1 MKQTKF
7 IMGMPITVD
16 IETSDLDIFKKVFAF
31 FRQVDKKY
39 SPFKKTSEV
48 SQINAGVKKISPE
61 MQEILALCEQT
72 KQETDGYFDV
82 YHNGIFNPSGLVKG
96 WAINEAAKLI
106 QKSGY
111 KNYFVD
117 AGGDIEARG
126 KVWKVGIRNPF
137 DVAQIVKSLIIKDK
151 GVATSGNYERG
162 KHIYIPKTGQPAD
175 EIASITVI
183 GPNIYEADR
192 FVTAAFAMGLAG
204 INFIENRSDLEG
216 YMINKEGIATLTSG
230 FKNYEAN

>member
-1 MKQTKF
+1 MKQTQL
-7 IMGMPITVD
+7 IMGMPVTVG
-16 IETSDLDIFKKVFAF
+16 IETSDFAIFKKVFAF

-82 YHNGIFNPSGLVKG
+82 YHNGVFNPSGLVKG

-137 DVAQIVKSLIIKDK
+137 DVTQIVKSLIIKDK

-192 FVTAAFAMGLAG
+192 FATAAFAMGLAG